1 MATEEGSMSE
11 EILSGV
17 QLDAAI
23 DSLFTED
30 GSVPGYTE
38 ATSAA
43 DTSTDT
49 VTDQPDATSSDDSV
63 TDTEEPG
70 EVSEP
75 GESDDKTTEPAKEEK
90 PSDQQQQAA
99 ADDQMEGAQLRERNG
114 KREYV
119 FTEERG
125 KTVYAGYKIAKE
137 AEAVL
142 GEPLSVDAL
151 QQRQNAHE
159 WLQGQKI
166 DLVSPDPAAQSNIFR
181 NLFREA
187 AGAMAA
193 GEIGHDPLETVGEA
207 FLDTLRETAPEHYE
221 RAASYVMASEI
232 ERLYEKGLEA
242 KNAGNDKLL
251 RAIQNLDYHLTGK
264 YIKDDDLAKRI
275 PDAIT
280 RREQEL
286 AAREQRIQQSQVQ
299 HKQAQWRNWGAS
311 TSAAI
316 GENVRTVIDSQIP
329 ETVKTAFSSLPNGAQ
344 RIENI
349 QNLLDLEIRKSIK
362 ADPKW
367 KQHTDIL
374 YKQAELAPTEQRR
387 DQIKQEIVQRY
398 AQRARQVMAAKAAQI
413 LSAETLSLKQTNAA
427 THNRQKAAAEQK
439 GTTGSGKPPARSI
452 PESAPP
458 GSQSWEEYLE
468 AAF

>member
-1 MATEEGSMSE
+1 MSE

-30 GSVPGYTE
+30 GSVAGITE
-38 ATSAA
+38 GAP
-43 DTSTDT
+43 
-49 VTDQPDATSSDDSV
+49 QGQESSDEAVDPVDPAAS
-63 TDTEEPG
+63 DTTPADADEPG
-70 EVSEP
+70 DVDEP
-75 GESDDKTTEPAKEEK
+75 EDPADKPVDPAKEEK
-90 PSDQQQQAA
+90 PADQQA

-125 KTVYAGYKIAKE
+125 KTVYAGYKMARE
-137 AEAVL
+137 AENVL
-142 GEPLSVDAL
+142 GEPLSVEAL

-159 WLQGQKI
+159 WMQGQKI

-187 AGAMAA
+187 AGALAA

-264 YIKDDDLAKRI
+264 YIKDDDLAKRV

-280 RREQEL
+280 RREQDL
-286 AAREQRIQQSQVQ
+286 AAREQRIQQSQAQ
-299 HKQAQWRNWGAS
+299 HKQAQWRNWEAS
-311 TSAAI
+311 TSSSI

-329 ETVKTAFSSLPNGAQ
+329 ETVKTAFANLPNGSQ

-367 KQHTDIL
+367 KQQTANL

-387 DQIKQEIVQRY
+387 EQVKQEIVQRY

-413 LSAETLSLKQTNAA
+413 LSAETLSLAKTNAA

-439 GTTGSGKPPARSI
+439 GITGSGKPPVRSI

-458 GSQSWEEYLE
+458 GSQSWEEYLD
-468 AAF
+468 ATI